1 MEFHSYGPLLPWI
14 PDDQTVGQFVF
25 DTAHPVRPQAKEEAP
40 WLVEDATGRFL
51 SKQEVSLV
59 QHLSQSSRPM
69 FLSSANEQLHLQAL
83 SAIVLTLR
91 KMMLVR

>member
-1 MEFHSYGPLLPWI
+1 MEFHSRGPLLPRI

-25 DTAHPVRPQAKEEAP
+25 DTAHPVRPKAKEETP
-40 WLVEDATGRFL
+40 WLVEDATGHFL

-59 QHLSQSSRPM
+59 QHLSQSSRLM
-69 FLSSANEQLHLQAL
+69 FISFANEQLHLQAL
-83 SAIVLTLR
+83 FATASALE

>member
-1 MEFHSYGPLLPWI
+1 MEFHSYGPLLPCI

-25 DTAHPVRPQAKEEAP
+25 DTAHSVRPKAKEEAP
-40 WLVEDATGRFL
+40 WLVEDATGHCL

-59 QHLSQSSRPM
+59 QHLSQSSRLM
-69 FLSSANEQLHLQAL
+69 FISFAKEQLLLQTL
-83 SAIVLTLR
+83 SAIVSTLE

>member
-1 MEFHSYGPLLPWI
+1 MEFHSYGPLLPCI

-25 DTAHPVRPQAKEEAP
+25 DTAHPVRPKAKEEAP
-40 WLVEDATGRFL
+40 WMVEDTTGRCL

-59 QHLSQSSRPM
+59 QHLSQSSRLM
-69 FLSSANEQLHLQAL
+69 FISLAKEQLHLQAL
-83 SAIVLTLR
+83 SAIVSTLE